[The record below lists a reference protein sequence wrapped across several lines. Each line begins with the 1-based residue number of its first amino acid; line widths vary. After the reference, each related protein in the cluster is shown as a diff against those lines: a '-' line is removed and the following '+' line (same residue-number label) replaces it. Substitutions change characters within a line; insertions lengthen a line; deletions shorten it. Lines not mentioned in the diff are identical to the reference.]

1 MLERGCACNGSV
13 EVVLNN
19 MVNPT
24 ALAGSDIETA
34 SLLLLIKLYGMPQAR
49 SAQLLHLDIVYI
61 IMVDKRLVNR
71 LGQRVPLDDIHRRIN
86 FAARGT
92 LKPPCRYSR
101 KKNRGGVVSTFG
113 PPMPLFRT
121 AGRTTHSGAILKHSI
136 PWLMGNECR

>member
-1 MLERGCACNGSV
+1 
-13 EVVLNN
+13 

-61 IMVDKRLVNR
+61 ITVEKILVN
-71 LGQRVPLDDIHRRIN
+71 GWAQRVLLADIHRRGN
-86 FAARGT
+86 YAARGT
-92 LKPPCRYSR
+92 LKPPCRYSTR
-101 KKNRGGVVSTFG
+101 KKTGGAVSTFG
-113 PPMPLFRT
+113 SPMPLFRT